1 MRCPDSTIHRHAGNK
16 RPPLA
21 AERPLLMRETE
32 LAPGDHTALP
42 ETMYSAS
49 KNQTITE

>member
-1 MRCPDSTIHRHAGNK
+1 
-16 RPPLA
+16 
-21 AERPLLMRETE
+21 MRETE
-32 LAPGDHTALP
+32 LAPGDHTPLP